1 MRRHSAARNF
11 SEATRKVI
19 FFGYSYRWL
28 RGLDYR
34 CCPCAILTSSRAGF
48 RPSRAS
54 FAPLEL
60 KLLLTKGR
68 VRSLMPDW
76 LLSQCDPIQRQLLG
90 DIANAKGHWQPTQ
103 EDVPLKTFIETH
115 RGVGLHAVKSSMI
128 FPSTPGSQQGDVES
142 TLTGKGY
149 RPVLGEWAKL

>member
-1 MRRHSAARNF
+1 M
-11 SEATRKVI
+11 
-19 FFGYSYRWL
+19 
-28 RGLDYR
+28 
-34 CCPCAILTSSRAGF
+34 
-48 RPSRAS
+48 
-54 FAPLEL
+54 
-60 KLLLTKGR
+60 
-68 VRSLMPDW
+68 RSLMPDW
-76 LLSQCDPIQRQLLG
+76 LLNQCDSIQRQLLG

-128 FPSTPGSQQGDVES
+128 FPSTPRSQQGDVES

>member
-34 CCPCAILTSSRAGF
+34 CSRPPRASF
-48 RPSRAS
+48 RPSS
-54 FAPLEL
+54 IC
-60 KLLLTKGR
+60 LLTKGR

-76 LLSQCDPIQRQLLG
+76 LLNQCDPIQRQLLG